1 MTMIESADSQRVF
14 ADGATNFDQ
23 SQPSNGDTPSILYLK
38 VNLVHELQPALRW
51 TCCSKKPDPE
61 NDISSQP

>member
-1 MTMIESADSQRVF
+1 MTMIESADSRRVL

-23 SQPSNGDTPSILYLK
+23 SQPSNGDTRSIVYSK
-38 VNLVHELQPALRW
+38 VNLAHELQPALQW
-51 TCCSKKPDPE
+51 TCCSKKPEPE